1 MRLLAA
7 AFAPALILILRASA
21 APPPAQQ
28 ALDAQ
33 DRAALEKIAAQSAA
47 NASQRPTDFTAQI
60 DAALHHSFLAQL
72 GIEVGDK
79 GLGRRAAE
87 AGMGPARKAIELKA
101 NDAEAHRL
109 LGTLCGQII
118 PANVLAGMKYGRC
131 AMDEVKRAI
140 ELNPKSSNAWLSR
153 GVGNYYLPTAF
164 GGGVKLAIQ
173 DFEKAISLDGKSA
186 EAHLWHGIAL
196 RKDGRAKEARE
207 ALQRSLALNSNRKWA
222 KQQLEKTP
230 AQ

>member
-7 AFAPALILILRASA
+7 AVAPALILILSA
-21 APPPAQQ
+21 APAPPPAQQ

-33 DRAALEKIAAQSAA
+33 DRAALEKIAAQSATH
-47 NASQRPTDFTAQI
+47 ASKRPTDFAAQI

-87 AGMGPARKAIELKA
+87 AGMAPARKAIELKA
-101 NDAEAHRL
+101 SDAEAHRL

-140 ELNPKSSNAWLSR
+140 ELNPKSSAAWLSR

-173 DFEKAISLDGKSA
+173 DFEKAIQLDAKSA
-186 EAHLWHGIAL
+186 EAHLWYGIAL

-207 ALQRSLALNSNRKWA
+207 ALQRSLALNPNRKWA